1 MLLLRS
7 VSIVVEK
14 RREEVDVEED
24 RNTVAEQYLLAMH
37 RPLEVSS
44 IWIWADIIVSRTRH
58 ASAV

>member
-1 MLLLRS
+1 
-7 VSIVVEK
+7 VVEK
-14 RREEVDVEED
+14 RREEVDEEED

-44 IWIWADIIVSRTRH
+44 IWIWADIIVSRSRH